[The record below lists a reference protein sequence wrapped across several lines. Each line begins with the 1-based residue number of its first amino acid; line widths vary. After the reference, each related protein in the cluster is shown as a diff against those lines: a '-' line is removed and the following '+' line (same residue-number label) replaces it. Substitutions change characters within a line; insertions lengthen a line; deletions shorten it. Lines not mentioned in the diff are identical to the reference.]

1 MQIDRKTLV
10 QTGFKSEVTEKLVSL
25 FMKKKESLSIDSQP
39 SLSGKLEGRRRNS
52 EI

>member
-1 MQIDRKTLV
+1 MQIDQKTLV

-25 FMKKKESLSIDSQP
+25 EKKESLSNDSQP